1 MITTGF
7 ALARQLDPH
16 RATVDSLH
24 PATYMPTKM
33 VLDSVG
39 YSIDSLETGLQATLR
54 LVLAP
59 ELDGVA
65 GQFYDRTRA
74 ARAHAAA
81 YDPSIRQKAG
91 TSAPDSPSALNDS
104 RRSNG
109 TARHPVDAN
118 NLMARHI

>member
-16 RATVDSLH
+16 RATVSSLH
-24 PATYMPTKM
+24 LATYMPTKM

-39 YSIDSLETGLQATLR
+39 CSIDCLETGLQATLR

-59 ELDGVA
+59 ELDGVT
-65 GQFYDRTRA
+65 GQFYDHTRA

-81 YDPSIRQKAG
+81 YDPSIQQKPG
-91 TSAPDSPSALNDS
+91 TSAPDSPSALNDP
-104 RRSNG
+104 RRPNG
-109 TARHPVDAN
+109 TARHPVGAT

>member
-65 GQFYDRTRA
+65 GELRPHPCRKGTR
-74 ARAHAAA
+74 
-81 YDPSIRQKAG
+81 
-91 TSAPDSPSALNDS
+91 
-104 RRSNG
+104 RRLRSE
-109 TARHPVDAN
+109 HPAEGWD
-118 NLMARHI
+118 LSTRLTKRPERLSKI